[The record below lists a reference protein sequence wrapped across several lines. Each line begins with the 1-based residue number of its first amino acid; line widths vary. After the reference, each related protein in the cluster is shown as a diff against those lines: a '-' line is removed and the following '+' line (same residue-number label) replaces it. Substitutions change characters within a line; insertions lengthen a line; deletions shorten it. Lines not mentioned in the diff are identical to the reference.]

1 MSSTVAIGVS
11 IETTERPP
19 VPGVV
24 PVSRTLVD
32 YALHYAQLG
41 FLALPVHGF
50 SKGNCTCG
58 QAPCRSPGKH
68 PVTSNGAT
76 GASADPTT
84 FAAWFGAYSVGE
96 RNIGI
101 RVCERHFVIVSI
113 RATTKRR
120 ARIRFGGAPAWV
132 RSGDC
137 GQPDDPGEAADRR
150 AAGGS
155 G

>member
-101 RVCERHFVIVSI
+101 RVCERHFVIDVDSSYDKKTGKDKVRRCARLGSI
-113 RATTKRR
+113 RRLRTTR
-120 ARIRFGGAPAWV
+120 
-132 RSGDC
+132 
-137 GQPDDPGEAADRR
+137 
-150 AAGGS
+150 
-155 G
+155 